1 MKKNFNP
8 GIIVQARM
16 ESKRLPGKMIKKL
29 SKKTLLGHI
38 LERLKRCKKVKKI
51 ILSVPDN
58 KKNLCLIKIAKKE
71 KINFFAGSHSN
82 LVKRYYDTAKKFN
95 IDPIIRIP
103 GDNII
108 PEPDEI
114 DKILMHH
121 VKQKKKVFSSNLTP
135 FLGSGYPDGIGAEVF
150 NFSLLEEISN
160 IKLTKR
166 QKEHVHIN
174 FINYKKGIPFNSKR
188 NKISTIKCPKK
199 YSRPEYS
206 FDINYRYQYLLFKK
220 MYEDLYTKKKYFNI
234 TESIKWMDQ
243 NRKLIQ
249 KLKLKYKN

>member
-1 MKKNFNP
+1 MKKKFNP

-114 DKILMHH
+114 DKILIHH
-121 VKQKKKVFSSNLTP
+121 VKQKKK
-135 FLGSGYPDGIGAEVF
+135 
-150 NFSLLEEISN
+150 
-160 IKLTKR
+160 
-166 QKEHVHIN
+166 
-174 FINYKKGIPFNSKR
+174 
-188 NKISTIKCPKK
+188 
-199 YSRPEYS
+199 S
-206 FDINYRYQYLLFKK
+206 FF
-220 MYEDLYTKKKYFNI
+220 F
-234 TESIKWMDQ
+234 
-243 NRKLIQ
+243 
-249 KLKLKYKN
+249 